1 MNLWAEFDN
10 KQAPPESAG
19 RGRTRRLT
27 EQFILSSLRNWLL
40 HDYVA
45 PYCRSLGTTRIYPRC
60 YWIDALGAATRT
72 NSLSS
77 DPGDD
82 RKNRKKNAIQ
92 SLPPILASIAS
103 LSQELAQ
110 ESKPIALHAII
121 LEAGSSKRQETRE
134 MNRPAKAVHSRGDPL
149 RSPWVAKDANEKN
162 PGVPAKDATLPRES
176 GIVRASW
183 LEIAPVLLKEIE
195 QSPAIFLLNP
205 FGHSVFTY
213 DDLAP
218 LYQRTAPTELCLLI
232 SHHRCIASLHASAK
246 TSAFTALLRTDR
258 WKALLPKA
266 EETTQAVDGVID
278 LLIASMQRDFLSV
291 QRIALPVQVRP
302 AVVETAP
309 YTLLFAT
316 RRQDS
321 LGYMNDAVCVYRR
334 RLAEQSHQGILGEEW
349 FVSQQQERLTE
360 GMQQLYQRTLQ
371 QGRARRA
378 RRWPDLR
385 QQLLISNFGQFTI
398 RDYDEVMRKIIAN
411 GEVRCE
417 WRNVGAPLVGAP
429 VSTPSPLDARVPGND
444 DTLFW
449 H

>member
-1 MNLWAEFDN
+1 
-10 KQAPPESAG
+10 
-19 RGRTRRLT
+19 
-27 EQFILSSLRNWLL
+27 
-40 HDYVA
+40 
-45 PYCRSLGTTRIYPRC
+45 
-60 YWIDALGAATRT
+60 
-72 NSLSS
+72 
-77 DPGDD
+77 
-82 RKNRKKNAIQ
+82 
-92 SLPPILASIAS
+92 
-103 LSQELAQ
+103 
-110 ESKPIALHAII
+110 
-121 LEAGSSKRQETRE
+121 

-232 SHHRCIASLHASAK
+232 SHHRCIASLHTSAK

-334 RLAEQSHQGILGEEW
+334 RLADQSHQGILGEEW
-349 FVSQQQERLTE
+349 FARQQQEHFTE
-360 GMQQLYQRTLQ
+360 EMQQLYQRTLQ
-371 QGRARRA
+371 KGIAQRA